1 MRSGRLK
8 WAGVVIAWGLI
19 ALVGCKGG
27 ESTGDGAEEGVEDDA
42 SSSGSS
48 SSDAAEDEGREAFG
62 LPFPPKVANVV
73 RRDSGVKV
81 STRMELDQL
90 ERFFETRLQ
99 DFEILR
105 PAPNKIRVVGLYEYM
120 PEIRGHQFGPVSV
133 LYYRDRREEPE
144 EPKDETAASSDSDGS
159 GESDE
164 SERRGRTR
172 EYQPGTPVQLETDE
186 GEPLAPG
193 AKWGEPYTP
202 PPGTPLHKPR
212 YRENF
217 GKPIGEWQLP

>member
-1 MRSGRLK
+1 MCAAGFK
-8 WAGVVIAWGLI
+8 WTGVVIVASLI
-19 ALVGCKGG
+19 ALGGCKGG
-27 ESTGDGAEEGVEDDA
+27 ESTGDGAEEEGEVDA
-42 SSSGSS
+42 SSSGTA
-48 SSDAAEDEGREAFG
+48 SSDAAEDRGREAFG
-62 LPFPPKVANVV
+62 LPFPPKVANVT

-90 ERFFETRLQ
+90 ERFFEARLQ

-120 PEIRGHQFGPVSV
+120 PAIRGHQFGPVSV

-144 EPKDETAASSDSDGS
+144 EPEEEAAASTESEGA
-159 GESDE
+159 GESEE
-164 SERRGRTR
+164 SEGGGR
-172 EYQPGTPVQLETDE
+172 EYRPGTPVRLETGD